1 MLPLQLLSGI
11 SRNSL
16 VRASL
21 ADVQNSKLYICPL
34 LILIKNNLPVKLFTL
49 IELSLGKTAW
59 HFPLDLS
66 TSSSATAY
74 HDLLTAFVADEVRMA
89 ESSLFTIQPS
99 WCAFEGVSC
108 GSPSVIGTPKY
119 ASVLE
124 IVLRSKNLLGTLP
137 SSIGSFVSLTKL
149 DVGLN
154 KISGTIPISVGALKS
169 LQILSLHCN
178 SLKGSIPAELANLKQ
193 LNVFNVRSNQ
203 LTTGSSAAAIDSL
216 LQRTAALDLS
226 DESESLLKQR
236 PRHQMLKSESAGAAC
251 ARKYTPTPSSITQDC
266 PS

>member
-1 MLPLQLLSGI
+1 
-11 SRNSL
+11 
-16 VRASL
+16 
-21 ADVQNSKLYICPL
+21 
-34 LILIKNNLPVKLFTL
+34 LIKNNLPVELFTL
-49 IELSLGKTAW
+49 IDLSLGKTAW
-59 HFPLDLS
+59 YVPLDLS
-66 TSSSATAY
+66 MSSSATSY
-74 HDLLTAFVADEVRMA
+74 HGLLTAFVTDEVRMA

-137 SSIGSFVSLTKL
+137 SSIGSFGSLTKL
-149 DVGLN
+149 DVGSN

-169 LQILSLHCN
+169 LQILSLHFN
-178 SLKGSIPAELANLKQ
+178 SLKGTIPAELANLKQ
-193 LNVFNVRSNQ
+193 LNVFNIRSNQ
-203 LTTGSSAAAIDSL
+203 LTTGSSTAAIDSL

-236 PRHQMLKSESAGAAC
+236 PRHQMLKSASAIAAC
-251 ARKYTPTPSSITQDC
+251 TRKYTPTPSSITEDC
-266 PS
+266 PP